1 MMTIR
6 DVARAAGVSVATV
19 SRVQNGSALV
29 KEATRQRVGEVV
41 RRLGYAP
48 HAAARTLITSRTSTI
63 GVLLPDLYG
72 EFFSEVIRGI
82 DQTAQRHG
90 FHLLVSSSHDEAEA
104 VRTALRSMRGRVD
117 GLIVMWPELDESML
131 PNFPAGFPV
140 VLLSAPLVT
149 SGFDVI
155 RIANFEGAY
164 DMVSHLLQLGHRR
177 IGILKG
183 AEGNADASERLR
195 GYRAALVDAGIE
207 PGPFEAAGAFTEESG
222 FHAAR
227 DLLHRE
233 VAPTAIF
240 AANDAMA
247 IGALSALRDASLH
260 VPDDVALAGFDD
272 IPMARY
278 MDPPLSTVRVNISAL
293 GELATTRLLAAVRD
307 RENHTPRM
315 ETLPTTVVLR
325 GSSQPPPPVSHPASQ
340 SARPATVTV
349 TSLMRHI

>member
-1 MMTIR
+1 MITIR

-19 SRVQNGSALV
+19 ARAQNGRALAT
-29 KEATRQRVGEVV
+29 EATRQRVGEVA

-48 HAAARTLITSRTSTI
+48 HAAARTLITSRTGTI

-104 VRTALRSMRGRVD
+104 VRTALNSMRGRVD
-117 GLIVMWPELDESML
+117 GLIVMWPELEELML
-131 PNFPAGFPV
+131 PNLPAGFPV
-140 VLLSAPLVT
+140 VLLSAPLGT

-164 DMVSHLLQLGHRR
+164 GMVSDLLQRGHRR

-183 AEGNADASERLR
+183 AEGNADAAERLR
-195 GYRAALVDAGIE
+195 GYRAALSDVGIE
-207 PGPFEAAGAFTEESG
+207 PGPFEAAGAFTEASG
-222 FHAAR
+222 FYAAR

-233 VAPTAIF
+233 VTPTAIF

-247 IGALSALRDASLH
+247 IGALSALREAGLH
-260 VPDDVALAGFDD
+260 VPGDVALAGFDD

-278 MDPPLSTVRVNISAL
+278 MEPPLSTVRVDISAL
-293 GELATTRLLAAVRD
+293 GERATTRLLAAVGD
-307 RENHTPRM
+307 PDNHTPRI

-325 GSSQPPPPVSHPASQ
+325 GSSQPLSHPASQ
-340 SARPATVTV
+340 SARPAPITV